1 MQNSK
6 NKLKKI
12 AIIGIAGIPANYG
25 GFETLVDYITKDLN
39 QNFNITVYCSTK
51 SYPNKL
57 ITYNDC
63 KLHYINLKANGIQ
76 SILYDIRSI
85 FHAIKYAD
93 ILLILGVSG
102 CVILPLIKLFSKKKI
117 IVNIDGLEWKRQKWN
132 GFAKR
137 FLKLSERFAV
147 KVSDAV
153 IGDNKFIQDYIGQK
167 YGKKAHLIAYGGDH
181 CSNKTLSQKTLK
193 KYPFLNAQYAFK
205 VCRIEPE
212 NNIEMILEAFTQI
225 DKIHLVLIG
234 NWSNSYFGNKI
245 RSLYGSFENIYLLNP
260 IYDNNILDQIRSN
273 CKIYIHG
280 HSAGGTNPSLV
291 EAMYMKLPVFCF
303 DVVFN
308 KITTKGKAKYF
319 KTSEELKHLLTSVND
334 RELKQVANDLFE
346 ISKKEYKW
354 SLISKKYQEILNNI

>member
-102 CVILPLIKLFSKKKI
+102 CVILPLIKLISKKKI

-132 GFAKR
+132 GLAKR

-181 CSNKTLSQKTLK
+181 CSNKTLSQKT
-193 KYPFLNAQYAFK
+193 
-205 VCRIEPE
+205 
-212 NNIEMILEAFTQI
+212 
-225 DKIHLVLIG
+225 
-234 NWSNSYFGNKI
+234 
-245 RSLYGSFENIYLLNP
+245 
-260 IYDNNILDQIRSN
+260 
-273 CKIYIHG
+273 
-280 HSAGGTNPSLV
+280 
-291 EAMYMKLPVFCF
+291 
-303 DVVFN
+303 
-308 KITTKGKAKYF
+308 
-319 KTSEELKHLLTSVND
+319 
-334 RELKQVANDLFE
+334 
-346 ISKKEYKW
+346 
-354 SLISKKYQEILNNI
+354 

>member
-1 MQNSK
+1 
-6 NKLKKI
+6 
-12 AIIGIAGIPANYG
+12 
-25 GFETLVDYITKDLN
+25 
-39 QNFNITVYCSTK
+39 
-51 SYPNKL
+51 
-57 ITYNDC
+57 
-63 KLHYINLKANGIQ
+63 
-76 SILYDIRSI
+76 
-85 FHAIKYAD
+85 
-93 ILLILGVSG
+93 
-102 CVILPLIKLFSKKKI
+102 
-117 IVNIDGLEWKRQKWN
+117 
-132 GFAKR
+132 
-137 FLKLSERFAV
+137 
-147 KVSDAV
+147 
-153 IGDNKFIQDYIGQK
+153 
-167 YGKKAHLIAYGGDH
+167 
-181 CSNKTLSQKTLK
+181 
-193 KYPFLNAQYAFK
+193 
-205 VCRIEPE
+205 
-212 NNIEMILEAFTQI
+212 MILEAFTQI